1 MNAVEEQKKLQKT
14 ERRMMDEQERLD
26 EFRENNQVDNLLKVE
41 EQKLKTQA
49 LKDLSLRQ
57 KRIANT

>member
-26 EFRENNQVDNLLKVE
+26 ELRENNQVDNLLKVE